1 MAKKKKAAAGRPL
14 EMKGSTQVL
23 VRMSGRQKKGLAKRA
38 VVDKVSSARVIR
50 DALVAY
56 GIPE

>member
-1 MAKKKKAAAGRPL
+1 MAKKKTTAGRPT

-23 VRMSGRQKKGLAKRA
+23 VRMGARQKKGLAKRA
-38 VVDKVSSARVIR
+38 AADKVSSARVIR
-50 DALVAY
+50 SALVAY